1 MGMQEKVHLK
11 EKYLLCTVVQ
21 RDKTVSNEALIHFT
35 GWANKAAETFND
47 LLKVRQ
53 KVRRRTHFIPNYAK
67 SVPTLE
73 PPSSSFGTLPLL
85 LLF

>member
-1 MGMQEKVHLK
+1 M
-11 EKYLLCTVVQ
+11 VQ
-21 RDKTVSNEALIHFT
+21 GDKTVSNEGLIHFI

-53 KVRRRTHFIPNYAK
+53 KVRRRTHFIPNYSK

-73 PPSSSFGTLPLL
+73 QPSSSFGTLPPLL
-85 LLF
+85 LL